1 MAGGMRMNDRQM
13 KQAMKKMGIKQ
24 TSIDDV
30 TEVIIRTKTN
40 EIVIRGADVVCVEM
54 GGSKSY
60 QISGVETV
68 RELGAA
74 EEGGD
79 LYLINGN
86 MTKLAD
92 AGIFAADSGKE
103 DSDEEVLEVEKQDGD
118 QSGDDGTSDG
128 ENAIPKRNNRRG
140 KLV

>member
-24 TSIDDV
+24 TSINDV

-74 EEGGD
+74 GEESPAV
-79 LYLINGN
+79 
-86 MTKLAD
+86 T
-92 AGIFAADSGKE
+92 FASE
-103 DSDEEVLEVEKQDGD
+103 DVELVMSQTGCDREKAVEALTATDG
-118 QSGDDGTSDG
+118 QPA
-128 ENAIPKRNNRRG
+128 EAILKIMSE
-140 KLV
+140 

>member
-30 TEVIIRTKTN
+30 TEVIIRTKSN
-40 EIVIRGADVVCVEM
+40 EIVIRGAEVVCVEM

-68 RELGAA
+68 RELGSAGAEEPVVTFAA
-74 EEGGD
+74 EDVD
-79 LYLINGN
+79 LVMSQTGC
-86 MTKLAD
+86 D
-92 AGIFAADSGKE
+92 R
-103 DSDEEVLEVEKQDGD
+103 EKAVKALTATDG
-118 QSGDDGTSDG
+118 QPA
-128 ENAIPKRNNRRG
+128 EAILKIMSE
-140 KLV
+140 